1 MLLLYL
7 IGRKYL
13 KRDLSVYTIQ
23 INEKRRKWNCN
34 PIFSNSYYWNDE
46 FIADKI
52 ANENFSTVIL

>member
-23 INEKRRKWNCN
+23 INEKSRKMELQSY
-34 PIFSNSYYWNDE
+34 IF
-46 FIADKI
+46 
-52 ANENFSTVIL
+52 